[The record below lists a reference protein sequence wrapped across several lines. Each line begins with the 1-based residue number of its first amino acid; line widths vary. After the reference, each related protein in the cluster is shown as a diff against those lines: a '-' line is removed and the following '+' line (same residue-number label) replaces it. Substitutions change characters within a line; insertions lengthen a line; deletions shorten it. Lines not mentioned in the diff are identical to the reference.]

1 MIFMKRLTIRLTK
14 EQDDALLKD
23 VLLKYKEKKITRIS
37 RNEYI
42 ISFINNNL
50 INAKNTNSNQG

>member
-1 MIFMKRLTIRLTK
+1 MTK